1 MFVSI
6 RRYQGVPSLQNLVRD
21 IEMEFVPR
29 LRRMPGFVA
38 YYAVDGGDGTL
49 TTISVFSTPAMA
61 EESNAAAAAWLRD
74 RDPSAPLEPSEVA
87 SGQLAVVE
95 PAIRG

>member
-6 RRYQGVPSLQNLVRD
+6 RRYQSVPSLQKLVRD
-21 IEMEFVPR
+21 IEIDFVPR

-38 YYAVDGGDGTL
+38 YYAVDGGDGSL
-49 TTISVFSTPAMA
+49 TTVSVFSTPAMA
-61 EESNAAAAAWLRD
+61 EESNAAAAAWLRE
-74 RDPSAPLEPSEVA
+74 RDPSAPLEPREVT

-95 PAIRG
+95 PPIRG